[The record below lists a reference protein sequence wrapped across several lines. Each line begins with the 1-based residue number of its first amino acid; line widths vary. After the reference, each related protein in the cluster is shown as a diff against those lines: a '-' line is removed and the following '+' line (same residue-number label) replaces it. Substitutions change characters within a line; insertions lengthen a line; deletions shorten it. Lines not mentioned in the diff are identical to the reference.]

1 MKKGH
6 ISDRSV
12 FLRGMRDGIPIGL
25 GYLAVS
31 FALGIPA
38 RNAGLSPFQG
48 FVMSILGLAS
58 AGEFAAI
65 TVIAAGA
72 PYLEMAAASLITNA
86 RYILMS
92 FALSQRLSPDTG
104 VGHRLL
110 LGYGVTDELFG
121 IAISYP
127 APLNPL
133 YSYGA
138 VLVAAPLWAIGT
150 AAGIMAGN
158 LLPVRAVSALGVALY
173 GMFLAVI
180 IPPAKKDHRVLVIV
194 VLSFLASYASEILPW
209 ISGLYGSTRII
220 LLTIVLAGLAALVFP
235 VREPD
240 PVQDSEADPITGSA
254 SDSGKE
260 PDTHA

>member
-1 MKKGH
+1 
-6 ISDRSV
+6 
-12 FLRGMRDGIPIGL
+12 
-25 GYLAVS
+25 
-31 FALGIPA
+31 
-38 RNAGLSPFQG
+38 
-48 FVMSILGLAS
+48 
-58 AGEFAAI
+58 
-65 TVIAAGA
+65 
-72 PYLEMAAASLITNA
+72 
-86 RYILMS
+86 
-92 FALSQRLSPDTG
+92 
-104 VGHRLL
+104 
-110 LGYGVTDELFG
+110 
-121 IAISYP
+121 
-127 APLNPL
+127 
-133 YSYGA
+133 
-138 VLVAAPLWAIGT
+138 
-150 AAGIMAGN
+150 MAGN